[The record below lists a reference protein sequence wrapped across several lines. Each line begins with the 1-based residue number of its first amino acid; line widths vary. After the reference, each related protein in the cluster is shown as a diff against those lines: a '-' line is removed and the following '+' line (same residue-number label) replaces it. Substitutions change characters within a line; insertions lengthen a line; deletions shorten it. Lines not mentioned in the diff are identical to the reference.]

1 MVTVRS
7 GAGERGSART
17 APQDFDEQCRR
28 EWQQPDWGDH
38 PDRAWALG
46 ELSRAAPVVSAAEL
60 RRLREGLAAAADGQV
75 LVLQAGD
82 CAESFAEGT
91 PWHIAQKLNL
101 LRSLAA
107 ELSERDGRRV
117 LQIGRIGGQ
126 FAKPRSREHEHHGG
140 REIPAFRGHLIN
152 SEIPTADGRQH
163 DPARMVIGHGQ
174 AAQVHRLLDK
184 ARRDD
189 GAGPWSSHEAL
200 VLDYEK
206 ALLRD
211 DEAGS
216 PYLSSTHLPWIGER
230 TRRVDGPHVRLLA
243 PVQNPVGCKVGP
255 TADPEDLVR
264 MCDVLDPFRIAG
276 RLVLIA
282 RMGWRHTEN
291 RLRAVVRAV
300 AAAGHRPVWLCDPMH
315 GNTVVTSDG
324 VKTRFLSHMTAEVR
338 QFRQV
343 LNGCGATA
351 SGLHLEVSADQVT
364 ECVGADVPDAVAL
377 KSRYTTLCDPRLNPR
392 QALEVVSAW
401 C

>member
-1 MVTVRS
+1 MRS
-7 GAGERGSART
+7 EAGERGSARS
-17 APQDFDEQCRR
+17 APQDFDEQSRR
-28 EWQQPDWGDH
+28 EWQQPDWDDH

-46 ELSRAAPVVSAAEL
+46 ELSRAAPLVSAAEL
-60 RRLREGLAAAADGQV
+60 RQLREGLAAAAEGES

-91 PWHIAQKLNL
+91 PSHIAQKLHL
-101 LRSLAA
+101 LRSLAT

-126 FAKPRSREHEHHGG
+126 FAKPRSHEHEHHGG
-140 REIPAFRGHLIN
+140 RDLPAFRGHLIN
-152 SEIPTADGRQH
+152 SEIPTTDGRQH
-163 DPARMVIGHGQ
+163 DPARMVIGHGH
-174 AAQVHRLLDK
+174 AAQIHRLLDN
-184 ARRDD
+184 AREND

-206 ALLRD
+206 ALMRGG
-211 DEAGS
+211 EAGGG
-216 PYLSSTHLPWIGER
+216 YLSSTHLPWIGER
-230 TRRVDGPHVRLLA
+230 TRRADGPHVRLLA

-255 TADPEDLVR
+255 SADPEELVR
-264 MCDVLDPFRIAG
+264 TCDALDPFRIAG
-276 RLVLIA
+276 RLVLIT
-282 RMGWRHTEN
+282 RMGWRHAEN

-324 VKTRFLSHMTAEVR
+324 VKTRFLSHIAAEVR
-338 QFRQV
+338 QFRRV
-343 LNGCGATA
+343 LNGCGVPA

-364 ECVGADVPDAVAL
+364 ECVGADVPDPAAL
-377 KSRYTTLCDPRLNPR
+377 KNRYTTLCDPRLNPR
-392 QALEVVSAW
+392 QALEVVSVW